1 MKYSILGFNQAKVC
15 AITKE
20 VQEGNKSK
28 TYKLD
33 MVDLVVL
40 QDIADFMNRKNVI
53 KYTLNEKIYFSITHN
68 AILTDLPILDI
79 KKQALKDRIDK
90 MCLLGV
96 IEKHIVRNDNGTWI
110 GYRLTDVYERLAYS
124 TDDND
129 GGVYQTTWGGCSE
142 LHEGGVS
149 NYTPNINTTIKES
162 TIKEKEED
170 IIISSKKNDYQAII
184 ECWNTYN
191 GGKLGKVT
199 KITDKRK
206 KAIKKAL
213 VDNDITQEQ
222 LMTFFK
228 TLPLAD
234 KWLYNPNKQHENWK
248 PDFDWWMANVNGWLT
263 KALEGKVHLENP
275 QAFSVIM
282 LGKDAPYTP
291 ECGGALSWN
300 DYYKAFIYV
309 GYWDGHIPDGY
320 TDENRPDGAT
330 VMLNNGR
337 GNVKWSKEKKQWIKE

>member
-110 GYRLTDVYERLAYS
+110 GYRLTDVYESLTYS

-149 NYTPNINTTIKES
+149 N
-162 TIKEKEED
+162 
-170 IIISSKKNDYQAII
+170 
-184 ECWNTYN
+184 
-191 GGKLGKVT
+191 
-199 KITDKRK
+199 
-206 KAIKKAL
+206 
-213 VDNDITQEQ
+213 
-222 LMTFFK
+222 
-228 TLPLAD
+228 
-234 KWLYNPNKQHENWK
+234 
-248 PDFDWWMANVNGWLT
+248 
-263 KALEGKVHLENP
+263 
-275 QAFSVIM
+275 
-282 LGKDAPYTP
+282 
-291 ECGGALSWN
+291 
-300 DYYKAFIYV
+300 
-309 GYWDGHIPDGY
+309 
-320 TDENRPDGAT
+320 
-330 VMLNNGR
+330 
-337 GNVKWSKEKKQWIKE
+337 

>member
-110 GYRLTDVYERLAYS
+110 GYRLTDVYESLAYS

-162 TIKEKEED
+162 TIKEKEKD
-170 IIISSKKNDYQAII
+170 IIISSKNDDKKGKFGLDMSFVNQSFMPII
-184 ECWNTYN
+184 LEWLEY
-191 GGKLGKVT
+191 
-199 KITDKRK
+199 KR
-206 KAIKKAL
+206 
-213 VDNDITQEQ
+213 
-222 LMTFFK
+222 
-228 TLPLAD
+228 
-234 KWLYNPNKQHENWK
+234 
-248 PDFDWWMANVNGWLT
+248 
-263 KALEGKVHLENP
+263 
-275 QAFSVIM
+275 
-282 LGKDAPYTP
+282 
-291 ECGGALSWN
+291 
-300 DYYKAFIYV
+300 
-309 GYWDGHIPDGY
+309 
-320 TDENRPDGAT
+320 
-330 VMLNNGR
+330 
-337 GNVKWSKEKKQWIKE
+337 EKKQSYKQRGFNVLYKNLMEMSNGNVEMARKIIDHSMQNNYAGLFPLKKQNTLFDNLPTGMIIRETQSERNEKFKNEKGW

>member
-110 GYRLTDVYERLAYS
+110 GYRLTDVYESLAYS

-129 GGVYQTTWGGCSE
+129 GGVYQTTRGGCSE

-162 TIKEKEED
+162 TIKEKEKD
-170 IIISSKKNDYQAII
+170 IIISSKKEADEFI
-184 ECWNTYN
+184 ERIYKMYPTRCPKRNTS
-191 GGKLGKVT
+191 LGKCS
-199 KITDKRK
+199 KDKERIRRLM
-206 KAIKKAL
+206 KAY
-213 VDNDITQEQ
+213 TQEDIERVVRHEVEEKYGKSYMQ
-222 LMTFFK
+222 NFSTFLNNFPDPQSLFSSSDK
-228 TLPLAD
+228 TLLTIRKND
-234 KWLYNPNKQHENWK
+234 DL
-248 PDFDWWMANVNGWLT
+248 VING
-263 KALEGKVHLENP
+263 
-275 QAFSVIM
+275 QI
-282 LGKDAPYTP
+282 
-291 ECGGALSWN
+291 
-300 DYYKAFIYV
+300 YK
-309 GYWDGHIPDGY
+309 
-320 TDENRPDGAT
+320 
-330 VMLNNGR
+330 
-337 GNVKWSKEKKQWIKE
+337 

>member
-110 GYRLTDVYERLAYS
+110 GYRLTDVYESFAYS
-124 TDDND
+124 TNDND
-129 GGVYQTTWGGCSE
+129 GGAYQTTRGGCSE

-170 IIISSKKNDYQAII
+170 IIISSKKEADEFVERIYKMYPTH
-184 ECWNTYN
+184 CPKRNTS
-191 GGKLGKVT
+191 LGKCS
-199 KITDKRK
+199 KDKERIRRLM
-206 KAIKKAL
+206 KAY
-213 VDNDITQEQ
+213 TQEDIERVVRHEVEEKYGKSYMQ
-222 LMTFFK
+222 NFSTFLNNFPDPQSLFSCNDK
-228 TLPLAD
+228 TLPTIQKNDDL
-234 KWLYNPNKQHENWK
+234 
-248 PDFDWWMANVNGWLT
+248 VING
-263 KALEGKVHLENP
+263 
-275 QAFSVIM
+275 QI
-282 LGKDAPYTP
+282 
-291 ECGGALSWN
+291 
-300 DYYKAFIYV
+300 YK
-309 GYWDGHIPDGY
+309 
-320 TDENRPDGAT
+320 
-330 VMLNNGR
+330 
-337 GNVKWSKEKKQWIKE
+337 